1 VEDRLLA
8 VDHCHEGGE
17 VRGLLC
23 GRCNMAIGRF
33 EHDPHLLQAAIDY
46 LAK

>member
-1 VEDRLLA
+1 
-8 VDHCHEGGE
+8 

-33 EHDPHLLQAAIDY
+33 EHDPHLLRAAIDY
-46 LAK
+46 LKPS